1 MVGSIAKYLKLAVWL
16 QILIFVF
23 IPKIAFVQNPAKVR
37 KFHPPLAIPMILSG
51 SFGEVRSGHLHSG
64 IDIKTQGRTGKKVF
78 AVASGYVSRIKVSP
92 GGYGKALY
100 ITHPNGLVS
109 VYGHLSRFN
118 STLQKFVRKVQY
130 ARKSFAVN
138 IFPKKGMFKIK
149 KGSVIAYSGNSG
161 SSGAPHLH
169 FELREAK
176 TESPVN
182 PLLYKGINVADHQFP
197 KIYRLAVYPV
207 STGSCINGR
216 DKKFI
221 YPVAGRGKKCYLRN
235 IPVIKVNGSVALG
248 LQTNDIMDKA
258 PNRNGVYKI
267 SLYKDGKLIFG
278 LRMKKIS
285 FYTTRDVNS
294 LIDYAYYQQTKRRII
309 RTQIDT
315 NNRLKNYF
323 DVINR
328 GIITFKDRKVHHFK
342 FVVTDVYHN
351 TSVLKFNMQSVGDK
365 GCVKKYAFVKK
376 PGKNIKVSIDKAE
389 KAVYPGIKLD
399 IPAGAFYKSFI
410 MNIRKTNQKIS
421 NVSPVYIIQNRY
433 APVRKSFSLSL
444 RINPIKGIGLSKY
457 FLAYSPQGKWKYPS
471 FAGGKVKN
479 GFITS
484 RVNKLGY
491 YTVLFDTVAPVVKAV
506 NFVNNGRLKAKR
518 SLIVS
523 IKDNISGIRSYK
535 PILNGHW
542 ILMDYDPKTAR
553 LIYKFDKYIKKG
565 KNYFSL
571 LVYDGVGNKTD
582 YKAVFYKP

>member
-1 MVGSIAKYLKLAVWL
+1 MGRALAKYLKFVVWL
-16 QILIFVF
+16 QILTFVF
-23 IPKIAFVQNPAKVR
+23 IPKIAFVQNPAKVK
-37 KFHPPLAIPMILSG
+37 KFHPPLAIHMILSG

-64 IDIKTQGRTGKKVF
+64 IDIKTQGRTGKKVY

-118 STLQKFVRKVQY
+118 STIQKFVRKVQY

-138 IFPKKGMFKIK
+138 IFPKKDRFKIK
-149 KGSVIAYSGNSG
+149 KGGIIAYSGNSG

-182 PLLYKGINVADHQFP
+182 PLLYKGINVADHQLP

-207 STGSCINGR
+207 TSLSCVNGKR
-216 DKKFI
+216 NKFI
-221 YPVAGRGKKCYLRN
+221 YPVAGKGKKCYLRN
-235 IPVIKVNGSVALG
+235 IPVIKVNGQVALG
-248 LQTNDIMDKA
+248 LQTNDIMDGA

-278 LRMKKIS
+278 LSMRKTS
-285 FYTTRDVNS
+285 FYTSRDVNS

-328 GIITFKDRKVHHFK
+328 GIITFKDTKVHHFK

-351 TSVLKFNMQSVGDK
+351 TSVLKFNMQSLGDK
-365 GCVKKYAFVKK
+365 GCTKKYSFVTK
-376 PGKNIKVSIDKAE
+376 PGNNFKISIGKAKKVA
-389 KAVYPGIKLD
+389 YPGIKLY
-399 IPAGAFYKSFI
+399 IPAGAFYKSFV

-421 NVSPVYIIQNRY
+421 NISPVYIIQNRY
-433 APVRKSFSLSL
+433 VPVRKSFYVSL
-444 RINPIKGIGLSKY
+444 RVNPIKGIDVSKY

-471 FAGGKVKN
+471 FAGGKVK
-479 GFITS
+479 GEYITS
-484 RVNKLGY
+484 MVNKLGY
-491 YTVLFDTVAPVVKAV
+491 YTVLFDTAAPVVKPV
-506 NFVNNGRLKAKR
+506 NFVNNGRLKGKR
-518 SLIVS
+518 SLIVR
-523 IKDNISGIRSYK
+523 IKDNISGIRSYR

-565 KNYFSL
+565 KNKFSL
-571 LVYDGVGNKTD
+571 LVYDGVGNKTN
-582 YKAVFYKP
+582 YKAIFYKH